1 MEINYKKVIQDLL
14 QYLYELV
21 IGQGE
26 LLEQLVFNDYKEK
39 DLIDLGFE
47 IDEIINAVQTIKSE
61 GE

>member
-14 QYLYELV
+14 QYLYELG